1 MLKTRWFS
9 VIVPVLSVHNRF
21 TDPKSWTAESRLTM
35 TSRLANSK
43 APRES
48 ENVSTKGKAS
58 GMADTAKAIAK
69 ISRPVTS
76 ASRPSI
82 RMLANTTRPSVSSVT
97 FMMKLL
103 ILSTLL
109 TSSLSA
115 WTVDAVEAI
124 CANCVS

>member
-1 MLKTRWFS
+1 
-9 VIVPVLSVHNRF
+9 
-21 TDPKSWTAESRLTM
+21 
-35 TSRLANSK
+35 
-43 APRES
+43 
-48 ENVSTKGKAS
+48 
-58 GMADTAKAIAK
+58 MADTARAIAK
-69 ISRPVTS
+69 ISRLVTS

-82 RMLANTTRPSVSSVT
+82 RMLATTTNPSVSSVT

-124 CANCVS
+124 WANCVS

>member
-1 MLKTRWFS
+1 
-9 VIVPVLSVHNRF
+9 
-21 TDPKSWTAESRLTM
+21 M

-58 GMADTAKAIAK
+58 GMADTANAIAK

-76 ASRPSI
+76 ACRPSI
-82 RMLANTTRPSVSSVT
+82 RMLATTTNPSVSSVT

-124 CANCVS
+124 WANCVS